1 MNTMQCN
8 KCQST
13 MQLQSESLT
22 EEFWV
27 CTNSRCNTWT
37 RQSSVIHRP
46 AYSVTESLSDAM
58 YSLFNQRV
66 FNLPFVKMMFDTE
79 KNP

>member
-1 MNTMQCN
+1 
-8 KCQST
+8 

-27 CTNSRCNTWT
+27 CTNSSCNKWI

-46 AYSVTESLSDAM
+46 AHSITKNLGDAM
-58 YSLFNQRV
+58 YTLFNQRV
-66 FNLPFVKMMFDTE
+66 FNLPFVKMMFDSE
-79 KNP
+79 KSL